1 MKPFLAFTLCCAIA
15 CGTMPLAGCNSQTA
29 LNDVEKFEPVVLN
42 ALTLACTI
50 NAGLAVCG
58 TMQTTITNDYNLV
71 IKLWQDWITAKAN
84 GTATLGLWNDLNAA
98 FSVFE
103 QDSAAIFAAAS
114 GLNAPE
120 VTAIVAAAQVLLA
133 AIEALFPAAPIS
145 VADLLVRG
153 TAAPSAVFKSSRA
166 ASFDLGAWVTDYNER
181 VDVATHLHPTAKLT
195 KVHYHGKALRIATF
209 GIAR

>member
-15 CGTMPLAGCNSQTA
+15 CGTMPLAGCNSQA
-29 LNDVEKFEPVVLN
+29 VLNDVEKFEPVVLN

-71 IKLWQDWITAKAN
+71 IKLWQDWITAKSN

-133 AIEALFPAAPIS
+133 AIEALSPAAPS
-145 VADLLVRG
+145 G
-153 TAAPSAVFKSSRA
+153 SAAPSAVFKSSRA
-166 ASFDLGAWVTDYNER
+166 ASFDLQAWVTDYNER
-181 VDVATHLHPTAKLT
+181 VDVARHLHPTAKLT

-209 GIAR
+209 GIAQ